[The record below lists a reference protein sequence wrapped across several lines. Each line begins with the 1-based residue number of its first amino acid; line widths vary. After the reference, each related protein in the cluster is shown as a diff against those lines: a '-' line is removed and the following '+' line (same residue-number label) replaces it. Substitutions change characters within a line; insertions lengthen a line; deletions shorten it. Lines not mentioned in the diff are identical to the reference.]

1 METITSFFAEHLYL
15 LAALYFAFW
24 WALFFSAFKDQRRAM
39 LIFGFWGMLLGPLV
53 QQMHLIDWWHPNFV
67 FNTPVKLEDVLFG
80 LAVPGVAAAAY
91 GLLRTKVPV
100 RQQAI
105 PLLLKI
111 TLVATALFLLFGLF
125 YLFGVSSFWS
135 SILSLCVSILFIVI
149 TRPQLLCLF
158 FVVGMFLV
166 ALAVPGYLLGIHLN
180 PHWIENE
187 WWLPKLSGRFVFG
200 IPVEELA
207 WFFFTGAGLAA
218 AKEILFAPVRVRD
231 QHDIKK

>member
-1 METITSFFAEHLYL
+1 MTSFISQHLYL

-24 WALFFSAFKDQRRAM
+24 WVLFFFISKDQRRAM
-39 LIFGFWGMLLGPLV
+39 LIFGFWGMVLGPLV

-67 FNTPVKLEDVLFG
+67 FDTPVKLEDVLFG
-80 LAVPGVAAAAY
+80 LAVPGVAATAY
-91 GLLRTKVPV
+91 GVLRMKVPV

-105 PLLLKI
+105 PLFLKI
-111 TLVATALFLLFGLF
+111 VLVATALFLLFGLF

-135 SILSLCVSILFIVI
+135 SILSLCVSILFIAI
-149 TRPQLLCLF
+149 TRPRLLWLF

-187 WWLPKLSGRFVFG
+187 WWLSKLSDRFVFG

-207 WFFFTGAGLAA
+207 WFFFAGAGLAA
-218 AKEILFAPVRVRD
+218 AKEILFAPIHTRF